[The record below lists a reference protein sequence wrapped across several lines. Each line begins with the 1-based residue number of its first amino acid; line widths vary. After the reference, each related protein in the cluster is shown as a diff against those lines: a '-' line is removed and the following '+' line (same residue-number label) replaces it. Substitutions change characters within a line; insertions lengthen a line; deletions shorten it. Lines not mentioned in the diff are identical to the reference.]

1 MSDRA
6 EPVGLGSGDGTSIF
20 RRGWVTRSLRSGI
33 AFVGAHKVM
42 SVGGF
47 VVCVFAL
54 AGILAP
60 LVAPYP
66 PNQIDTTNSLQGL
79 SEAHLL
85 GTDAL
90 GRDLLSRVIY
100 GARMSL
106 FIASVSVVVG
116 GLIGIVLGLLAARF
130 RWCEGPILR
139 VMDVLL
145 AMPDLIIALVI
156 IALLGAGIT
165 NMIIAIATY
174 QIPQYTRLVYG
185 LAFSMRQRLFIDAA
199 IVSGESTPSILFR
212 YILPNCLGPVVVQTT
227 LLLPSA
233 IGTAATLSFL
243 GLGVPPP
250 TAEWGAMLQD
260 GLTYLATTPLLI
272 LVPGTALILVVLGF
286 NILGDGLADLLDP
299 RVRGRA
305 RVRG

>member
-1 MSDRA
+1 MTDRA
-6 EPVGLGSGDGTSIF
+6 ESYGLSADEEVHAF
-20 RRGWVTRSLRSGI
+20 RRRRPSGRINSSI
-33 AFVGAHKVM
+33 AFIAAHKVM
-42 SVGGF
+42 CIGGF

-54 AGILAP
+54 AGVLAP
-60 LVAPYP
+60 VVAPYP
-66 PNQIDTTNSLQGL
+66 PNAIDTSLTLQGP
-79 SEAHLL
+79 STAHSL

-90 GRDLLSRVIY
+90 GRDLLSRVIF

-106 FIASVSVVVG
+106 FIALVSVVIG
-116 GLIGIVLGLLAARF
+116 GIIGTVLGLLAARF
-130 RWCEGPILR
+130 RWCEGSILR

-165 NMIIAIATY
+165 NMIVAIATY
-174 QIPQYTRLVYG
+174 QVPQYARLVYG
-185 LAFSMRQRLFIDAA
+185 LAFGIRQRLFIDAA
-199 IVSGESTPSILFR
+199 IVSGESTVSILFR
-212 YILPNCLGPVVVQTT
+212 YILPNCFGPVLVQTT

-260 GLTYLATTPLLI
+260 GLTYIATTPLLI
-272 LVPGTALILVVLGF
+272 LVPGVALTLVVLGF

-299 RVRGRA
+299 RVRGRG
-305 RVRG
+305 RLRG